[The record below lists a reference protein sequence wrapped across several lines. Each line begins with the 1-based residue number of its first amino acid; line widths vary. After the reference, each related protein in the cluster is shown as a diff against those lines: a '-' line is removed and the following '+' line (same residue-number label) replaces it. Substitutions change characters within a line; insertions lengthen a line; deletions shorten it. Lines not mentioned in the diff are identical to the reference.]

1 MLDGVIVYAGGVKLA
16 LVVLWLA
23 ACGGGSSSPS
33 GDDDQ
38 VDDGGLVGG
47 SCSAVPADETG
58 DGTYY
63 AADGTGNCSFD
74 ASPDDLMVVAMNH
87 PDYADAQWCGAC
99 LAVTGPKGTVNVRV
113 VDQCPECK
121 TGDLDMAPQAFD
133 MIADHSAGRVSIS
146 WHEIAC
152 DVSGPISYHFKDGAN
167 AYWTAIQIR
176 NARYPIAK
184 VEAMKNGAYVD
195 VPRLD
200 YNYFVQTD
208 GLGTGPYQLRVTDQR
223 GHVVE
228 DNGIALGDDVTRT
241 GAGQFAACP

>member
-1 MLDGVIVYAGGVKLA
+1 MLV
-16 LVVLWLA
+16 WLA
-23 ACGGGSSSPS
+23 ACGGNSPPAGG
-33 GDDDQ
+33 GDGQ
-38 VDDGGLVGG
+38 TGDDGGLVGG

-74 ASPDDLMVVAMNH
+74 ASPGDLMVVAMNH
-87 PDYADAQWCGAC
+87 VDYADAQWCGAC
-99 LAVTGPKGTVNVRV
+99 LAVTGPNGTVNVRV

-121 TGDLDMAPQAFD
+121 KGDLDMAPQAFD
-133 MIADHSAGRVSIS
+133 MIADHAAGRVKVT

-176 NARYPIAK
+176 NGRYPIAK
-184 VEAMKNGAYVD
+184 VEAMKGGAYVE

-200 YNYFVQTD
+200 YNYFVQAD
-208 GLGTGPYQLRVTDQR
+208 GLGNGPYQLRVTDQR

-228 DNGIALGDDVTRT
+228 DNGIALGDNVTRT

>member
-1 MLDGVIVYAGGVKLA
+1 MKLA
-16 LVVLWLA
+16 FVVLWLA
-23 ACGGGSSSPS
+23 ACGGNSPAT
-33 GDDDQ
+33 GDDAQ
-38 VDDGGLVGG
+38 AGGDGGLVGG

-74 ASPDDLMVVAMNH
+74 ASPDDLMVVAMNA
-87 PDYADAQWCGAC
+87 PDYAGARWCGAC
-99 LAVTGPKGTVNVRV
+99 LEVSGPKGTVDVRV
-113 VDQCPECK
+113 VDQCPGCK
-121 TGDLDMAPQAFD
+121 AGDLDMAPQAFD
-133 MIADHSAGRVSIS
+133 MIADHAAGRVSIT

-152 DVSGPISYHFKDGAN
+152 DISGPISYHFKDGAN

-176 NARYPIAK
+176 NGRYPIAK
-184 VEAMKNGAYVD
+184 VEAMKGGAYVE

-200 YNYFVQTD
+200 YNYFVQAD
-208 GLGTGPYQLRVTDQR
+208 GLGDGPYQLRVTDQR

-228 DNGIALGDDVTRT
+228 DTGIALGANVTRT

>member
-1 MLDGVIVYAGGVKLA
+1 
-16 LVVLWLA
+16 
-23 ACGGGSSSPS
+23 
-33 GDDDQ
+33 
-38 VDDGGLVGG
+38 
-47 SCSAVPADETG
+47 VPAAESG

-87 PDYADAQWCGAC
+87 PDYANAAWCGAC
-99 LAVTGPKGTVNVRV
+99 LSVTGPNGTVNVRV

-133 MIADHSAGRVSIS
+133 MIADHAAGRVPIT

-152 DVSGPISYHFKDGAN
+152 DVTGPIDYHFKDGAN

-176 NARYPIAK
+176 NGRYPIAK
-184 VEAMKNGAYVD
+184 VEAMKNGAYVEI
-195 VPRLD
+195 PRLD
-200 YNYFVQTD
+200 YNYFVQAD
-208 GLGTGPYQLRVTDQR
+208 GLGNGPYQLRVTDQR

-228 DNGIALGDDVTRT
+228 DTGVALGDNITRT
-241 GAGQFAACP
+241 GTSQFDTCP

>member
-1 MLDGVIVYAGGVKLA
+1 VRVAIV
-16 LVVLWLA
+16 LVWLA
-23 ACGGGSSSPS
+23 ACGGNSPPAG

-38 VDDGGLVGG
+38 SGGDGGLVGG

-87 PDYADAQWCGAC
+87 VDYADAQWCGAC
-99 LAVTGPKGTVNVRV
+99 LAVTGPNGSVNVRV

-121 TGDLDMAPQAFD
+121 QGDLDMAPQAFD
-133 MIADHSAGRVSIS
+133 MIADHAAGRVTIT

-176 NARYPIAK
+176 NGRYPIAK
-184 VEAMKNGAYVD
+184 VEAMKGGAYVE

-200 YNYFVQTD
+200 YNYFVQAD
-208 GLGTGPYQLRVTDQR
+208 GLGNGPYQLRVTDQR

-228 DNGIALGDDVTRT
+228 DSGIALGDNVTRI
-241 GAGQFAACP
+241 GAGQFDACP